1 MAKAKRQRLAQP
13 SRKVAKP
20 VRNLTETERQILIRR
35 LTPHMVAEQQA
46 KALINA
52 TLDTFLATLGFPANV
67 NVDLADGVVTLLPV
81 PAPNPTPTPALL
93 VPLPTPNGVA
103 EGVPAA

>member
-1 MAKAKRQRLAQP
+1 MARAKRRRLAQAP
-13 SRKVAKP
+13 QQLAGL
-20 VRNLTETERQILIRR
+20 RNLTETERQILIRR

-67 NVDLADGVVTLLPV
+67 NVDMATGAVSFLEGQPAAAPQAPPT
-81 PAPNPTPTPALL
+81 PAPNGA
-93 VPLPTPNGVA
+93 VK
-103 EGVPAA
+103 EVPAA